1 MLLVESTWRCARE
14 VGEAQEAR
22 EALERR
28 TQPEKQM
35 ETNLQIRA
43 LNLASTSA
51 PVTDDGYLSI
61 IVQIA
66 VSPSVNIFSIS
77 IIYIGQLKSSLK
89 KIRLLCNFSNALI
102 VCDHTCSD

>member
-1 MLLVESTWRCARE
+1 MESTWRGARE
-14 VGEAQEAR
+14 IGEAKERRKRRERQER
-22 EALERR
+22 RKRR

-66 VSPSVNIFSIS
+66 VNPSVNIFSIS
-77 IIYIGQLKSSLK
+77 IIYIGQL
-89 KIRLLCNFSNALI
+89 
-102 VCDHTCSD
+102 